1 MKIQLNRKLWTLLL
15 GILLA
20 SCQQTYWEDDL
31 TPANL
36 DAVGKVFMEILERSP
51 EAYQVWCSTPN
62 VRNISPN
69 DVALLYGGDYG
80 LHYGQR
86 EHHYGLCHFPD

>member
-36 DAVGKVFMEILERSP
+36 DAVGKVFMEILQQITQIKE
-51 EAYQVWCSTPN
+51 
-62 VRNISPN
+62 
-69 DVALLYGGDYG
+69 
-80 LHYGQR
+80 
-86 EHHYGLCHFPD
+86 